1 MIVVV
6 NREPAAGRRLTAG
19 LWSLRAKAGRAESG
33 RTGGSLIAA
42 PSNG

>member
-6 NREPAAGRRLTAG
+6 NREPPPGEGLTAG
-19 LWSLRAKAGRAESG
+19 LWSFRAKAGRAESRPGG
-33 RTGGSLIAA
+33 RLIAA